1 MAVARYVKCRPL
13 DKWSGGRQIISGG
26 HQIKYVSYLAPSG
39 FRKLLYILFIY
50 FISLIVFL
58 PIEYYLGF
66 YKILISIVI
75 FKQMGLWCGVRPY
88 TLLNPALTTPLLCPS
103 SNKTGTYKQDWWRL
117 GNSANFF
124 PFRKILAKYMNN
136 SYTMK

>member
-1 MAVARYVKCRPL
+1 MQTTLVRGWIEKFSKR
-13 DKWSGGRQIISGG
+13 GRHGIRGSSCAQSDGNKQNGCSLKIT
-26 HQIKYVSYLAPSG
+26 QQ
-39 FRKLLYILFIY
+39 LLHILFIY

-75 FKQMGLWCGVRPY
+75 LKQMGLWCGVRPY

-103 SNKTGTYKQDWWRL
+103 SNKTGTYKQD
-117 GNSANFF
+117 
-124 PFRKILAKYMNN
+124 
-136 SYTMK
+136 